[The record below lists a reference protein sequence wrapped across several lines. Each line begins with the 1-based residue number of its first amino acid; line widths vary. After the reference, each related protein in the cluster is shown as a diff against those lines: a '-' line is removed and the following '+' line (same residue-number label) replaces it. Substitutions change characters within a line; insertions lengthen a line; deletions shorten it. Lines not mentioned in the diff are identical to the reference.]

1 MGSEKGPLTTVLLL
15 HAEILGQS
23 NNPPILFRLIN
34 FIYWLK
40 QKNTPSGGKFHN
52 TKFSLKFMAIQFQI
66 MLFKLFFKGNYPSC
80 SVQIQM

>member
-23 NNPPILFRLIN
+23 NNPPILLRLIN

-40 QKNTPSGGKFHN
+40 QKNTPSGGDVRYLI
-52 TKFSLKFMAIQFQI
+52 TW
-66 MLFKLFFKGNYPSC
+66 G
-80 SVQIQM
+80 SVCQSG